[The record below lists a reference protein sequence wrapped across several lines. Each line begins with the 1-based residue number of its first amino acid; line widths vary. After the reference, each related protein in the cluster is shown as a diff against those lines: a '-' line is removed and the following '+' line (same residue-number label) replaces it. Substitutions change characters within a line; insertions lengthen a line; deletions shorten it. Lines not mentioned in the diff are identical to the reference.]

1 MKYSLFILFFLL
13 ICCSK
18 SKTDQNLTETP
29 TFEEPRAEIRTDSS
43 ENQLE
48 EMSLPLPETI
58 EVEIDGV
65 TSYRNNPYKE
75 FTIYTYNGES
85 AIGLVYPAD
94 GGVSLF
100 IIKEKGL
107 QKMMNSN
114 GFPVSVI
121 TTYVATEPEN
131 ECFFTLMNESAD
143 PRYLS
148 YTCKKTPN
156 AIGRWKL

>member
-48 EMSLPLPETI
+48 EISLPLPETI
-58 EVEIDGV
+58 EVDIDGI
-65 TSYRNNPYKE
+65 TSYRDNPWKE
-75 FTIYTYNGES
+75 FSVYRYKDQS
-85 AIGLVYPAD
+85 AIGLIYPDD

-100 IIKEKGL
+100 VIKDKGI
-107 QKMMNSN
+107 KKIMNSN
-114 GFPVSVI
+114 GFPVTVF
-121 TTYVATEPEN
+121 TTYIAVEPTD
-131 ECFFTLMNESAD
+131 ECIFTLMNESAN

-148 YTCKKTPN
+148 YTCKQTPN
-156 AIGRWKL
+156 AVGRWKL